1 MIILRFHLVTL
12 QGFRKRFTPDFSQLS
27 TTKKQH
33 LDSVEIDPKPLATV
47 MLYHKHSRR
56 YNRLYHPNVFEEICL
71 KVPMPKT
78 IENPYHMHW
87 GQLNRW
93 TCWPWFASG
102 GSIRWANFI
111 GLQAPFFSDV
121 TGPRCSWSMLK
132 KRIKAFCHLAEAIVW
147 IFQASRISTGYSIFN
162 YQSINNG

>member
-12 QGFRKRFTPDFSQLS
+12 QGFRKHFTPEFSQLS

-33 LDSVEIDPKPLATV
+33 LDSVEIDPKPLATA

-71 KVPMPKT
+71 KVPMPET

-102 GSIRWANFI
+102 GSIRWTNFM
-111 GLQAPFFSDV
+111 GLQAPFFFRMSLGQGAV
-121 TGPRCSWSMLK
+121 GPCWRKGSKHSATLLK
-132 KRIKAFCHLAEAIVW
+132 PLFG
-147 IFQASRISTGYSIFN
+147 FSRLRKKSIGYSIFN
-162 YQSINNG
+162 SQWINQ